1 MQKKSLKQLSKTEA
15 IKEIQE
21 FFSEIKDNLRNNI
34 KNKTPEQVK
43 KIKTLAMKHNLKLG
57 ANKKLFCKRC
67 FSVYKHPEIRI
78 NKKTK
83 SMKCENCG
91 TISRWKMD

>member
-21 FFSEIKDNLRNNI
+21 FFSELKNDLKNNI

-43 KIKTLAMKHNLKLG
+43 KIKTLAMKHNFKLG
-57 ANKKLFCKRC
+57 ENKKLFCKKC
-67 FSVYKHPEIRI
+67 FNVYKNPEIRI

-83 SMKCENCG
+83 SVKCENCNAV
-91 TISRWKMD
+91 SRWKLN